1 MKNFVSMSMDTY
13 SKDRMNKINEHNKNR
28 MNNDKKISY
37 LLDKKLDDNVHYT
50 LRKIEDLEAKRLSY
64 LSKNN
69 KEDKQKKH
77 IVEMVVALS
86 YDKVKEYLD
95 NGKTTKD
102 IDKGFYQYAK
112 NLEDKYGFKTMEIS
126 IHKDEGHI
134 KENGE
139 IQYNY
144 HSHLVFHNF
153 NFDTGKPIA
162 SYLRRQDYRD
172 MQTLAQESFNEVGL
186 EFFRGN
192 DKRDTF
198 AKHLKR
204 NEFIQKVK
212 KEELKGIFVNIDKA
226 KEVLKKVYQDLN
238 LEKNKVKE
246 QRNQYEKDSLEYKN
260 LNDEYKELQQKEKEA
275 REEYRNIEE
284 KLNNS
289 KVEIKN
295 KDDYEKTI
303 KNEILGIFETH
314 TKLEKP
320 IIGANF
326 YKVENRK
333 DFFNKVL
340 TKVKEPLNAQLNEIE
355 HLKRENANLNTTLEN
370 LNTTLK
376 NSVPKKDYIDA
387 AKAFEIK
394 NKQNLELVK
403 KNKELNEFIKE
414 KGLDIQDIENNN
426 INNDMER

>member
-1 MKNFVSMSMDTY
+1 MKNFISMNMDTY

-28 MNNDKKISY
+28 TNNDKKISY
-37 LLDKKLDDNVHYT
+37 LLDTKLDDNVHYT
-50 LRKIEDLEAKRLSY
+50 LRKIEDLEARRLSY
-64 LSKNN
+64 LAKNN

-86 YDKVKEYLD
+86 YDKVKQYLEE
-95 NGKTTKD
+95 GKTTKD

-112 NLEDKYGFKTMEIS
+112 NLENEYGFNTMEIS

-139 IQYNY
+139 TQYNY
-144 HSHLVFHNF
+144 HCHLVFHNF
-153 NFDTGKPIA
+153 NFSNGKPIA

-172 MQTLAQESFNEVGL
+172 MQTLAQKSFNEL
-186 EFFRGN
+186 DLDFCRGN

-212 KEELKGIFVNIDKA
+212 KEELKGIFVDISKA
-226 KEVLKKVYQDLN
+226 KEELKKVYQDLN
-238 LEKNKVKE
+238 LEKNNVKE
-246 QRNQYEKDSLEYKN
+246 QRNLYKKDSLEYKT
-260 LNDEYKELQQKEKEA
+260 LNEEYLKLQKQEKQA
-275 REEYRNIEE
+275 REEYKNIEKE
-284 KLNNS
+284 LKAS
-289 KVEIKN
+289 KVEIEN
-295 KDDYEKTI
+295 KDNYEKKI
-303 KNEILGIFETH
+303 KNEILNIFETH
-314 TKLEKP
+314 TKLVEP
-320 IIGANF
+320 TFGANF

-355 HLKRENANLNTTLEN
+355 HLKRENTN

-376 NSVPKKDYIDA
+376 NSIPKEDYIKVV
-387 AKAFEIK
+387 KAFEIK

-403 KNKELNEFIKE
+403 ENQRLNEFIKE
-414 KGLDIQDIENNN
+414 KGLDIQDMENNN
-426 INNDMER
+426 INNDMDR

>member
-28 MNNDKKISY
+28 TNNDKKISY
-37 LLDKKLDDNVHYT
+37 LLDTKLDNNVHYT

-64 LSKNN
+64 LAKNN

-86 YDKVKEYLD
+86 YDKIKQYLEE
-95 NGKTTKD
+95 GKTTKD

-112 NLEDKYGFKTMEIS
+112 NLENEYGFNTMEIS

-144 HSHLVFHNF
+144 HGHLVFHNF
-153 NFDTGKPIA
+153 NFSTGKPIA

-172 MQTLAQESFNEVGL
+172 MQTLAQKSFNEVDL
-186 EFFRGN
+186 DFSRGI

-204 NEFIQKVK
+204 NDFILKVK
-212 KEELKGIFVNIDKA
+212 KEE
-226 KEVLKKVYQDLN
+226 LKKVYQDLN
-238 LEKNKVKE
+238 LEKNNVKE
-246 QRNQYEKDSLEYKN
+246 QKKLYEKGSLEYET
-260 LNDEYKELQQKEKEA
+260 LNKEYKELQQKEKEA
-275 REEYRNIEE
+275 REEYKNIGD
-284 KLNNS
+284 KLETS
-289 KVEIKN
+289 KIEIKN
-295 KDDYEKTI
+295 KDDYKEKI
-303 KNEILGIFETH
+303 KNEILDIFETH
-314 TKLEKP
+314 TKLVEP
-320 IIGANF
+320 TFGANF

-355 HLKRENANLNTTLEN
+355 HLKRENTN

-376 NSVPKKDYIDA
+376 NSIPKEDYTKLNEDYIKA

-403 KNKELNEFIKE
+403 ENQRLNKFIKE
-414 KGLDIQDIENNN
+414 RGLDIQDIENNN
-426 INNDMER
+426 INNDMDR

>member
-1 MKNFVSMSMDTY
+1 MKNFISMNMDTY

-28 MNNDKKISY
+28 TNNDKKISY
-37 LLDKKLDDNVHYT
+37 LLDTKLDDNVHYT

-64 LSKNN
+64 LAKNN

-86 YDKVKEYLD
+86 YDKVKQYLEE
-95 NGKTTKD
+95 GKTTKD

-112 NLEDKYGFKTMEIS
+112 NLENEYGFKTMEIS
-126 IHKDEGHI
+126 IHKDEGFL

-139 IQYNY
+139 AQYNY
-144 HSHLVFHNF
+144 HAHLVFHNF
-153 NFDTGKPIA
+153 NFETGKPIA

-172 MQTLAQESFNEVGL
+172 MQTLAQKSFNEL
-186 EFFRGN
+186 DLDFSRGI

-204 NEFIQKVK
+204 NDFILKVK
-212 KEELKGIFVNIDKA
+212 KEE
-226 KEVLKKVYQDLN
+226 LKKVYQDLN
-238 LEKNKVKE
+238 LEKNNVKE
-246 QRNQYEKDSLEYKN
+246 QRKLYEKGSLEYET
-260 LNDEYKELQQKEKEA
+260 LNEEYKELQQKEKEA
-275 REEYRNIEE
+275 REEYKNIGD
-284 KLNNS
+284 KLEIS
-289 KVEIKN
+289 KIEIKN
-295 KDDYEKTI
+295 KDDYEKKI
-303 KNEILGIFETH
+303 KNEILDIFETH
-314 TKLEKP
+314 TKLVEP
-320 IIGANF
+320 TFGANF

-355 HLKRENANLNTTLEN
+355 HLKRENTN

-376 NSVPKKDYIDA
+376 NSIPKEDYIKLNEDYIKA

-403 KNKELNEFIKE
+403 ENQRLNKFIKE
-414 KGLDIQDIENNN
+414 RGLDIQDIENNN
-426 INNDMER
+426 INNDMDR

>member
-1 MKNFVSMSMDTY
+1 MKNFISMNMDTY
-13 SKDRMNKINEHNKNR
+13 AKDRMNKINEHNKNR
-28 MNNDKKISY
+28 TNNDKKISY
-37 LLDKKLDDNVHYT
+37 LLDTKLDDNVHYT

-64 LSKNN
+64 LAKNN

-86 YDKVKEYLD
+86 YDKVKQYLEE
-95 NGKTTKD
+95 GKTTKD

-112 NLEDKYGFKTMEIS
+112 NLENEYGFNTMEIS

-139 IQYNY
+139 TQYNY
-144 HSHLVFHNF
+144 HCHLVFHNF
-153 NFDTGKPIA
+153 NFSTGKPIA

-172 MQTLAQESFNEVGL
+172 MQTLAQKSFNEL
-186 EFFRGN
+186 DLDFSRGI

-204 NEFIQKVK
+204 NDFILKVK
-212 KEELKGIFVNIDKA
+212 KEE
-226 KEVLKKVYQDLN
+226 LKKVYQDLN
-238 LEKNKVKE
+238 LEKNNVKE
-246 QRNQYEKDSLEYKN
+246 QRKLYEKGSLEYET
-260 LNDEYKELQQKEKEA
+260 LNEEYKELQQKEKEA
-275 REEYRNIEE
+275 REEYKNIENDL
-284 KLNNS
+284 KVS
-289 KVEIKN
+289 KVEIEN
-295 KDDYEKTI
+295 KDNYEKKI
-303 KNEILGIFETH
+303 KNEILNIFETH

-320 IIGANF
+320 IIGENF

-355 HLKRENANLNTTLEN
+355 HLKRENTNLNTTLEN
-370 LNTTLK
+370 LNTTLE
-376 NSVPKKDYIDA
+376 NSIPKKDYIKA
-387 AKAFEIK
+387 VKAFEII

>member
-1 MKNFVSMSMDTY
+1 MKNFISMNMDTY

-28 MNNDKKISY
+28 TNNDKKISY
-37 LLDKKLDDNVHYT
+37 LLDTKLDDNVHYT
-50 LRKIEDLEAKRLSY
+50 LRKIEDLEARRLSY
-64 LSKNN
+64 LAKNN

-86 YDKVKEYLD
+86 YDKVKQYLEE
-95 NGKTTKD
+95 GKTTKD

-112 NLEDKYGFKTMEIS
+112 NLENEYGFNTMEIS

-139 IQYNY
+139 TQYNY
-144 HSHLVFHNF
+144 HCHLVFHNF
-153 NFDTGKPIA
+153 NFSTGKPIA

-172 MQTLAQESFNEVGL
+172 MQTLAQKSFNEL
-186 EFFRGN
+186 DLDFSRGI

-204 NEFIQKVK
+204 NDFILKVK
-212 KEELKGIFVNIDKA
+212 KEE
-226 KEVLKKVYQDLN
+226 LKKVYQDLN
-238 LEKNKVKE
+238 LEKNNVKE
-246 QRNQYEKDSLEYKN
+246 QRKLYEKGSLEYET
-260 LNDEYKELQQKEKEA
+260 LNKEYKELQEEEKKA
-275 REEYRNIEE
+275 REEYKNIENDL
-284 KLNNS
+284 KVS

-295 KDDYEKTI
+295 KDNYEKKI
-303 KNEILGIFETH
+303 KDEILDIFETH
-314 TKLEKP
+314 TKLVEP
-320 IIGANF
+320 TFAANF

-355 HLKRENANLNTTLEN
+355 HLKRENTNLDTTLK
-370 LNTTLK
+370 TTLK
-376 NSVPKKDYIDA
+376 NSIPKEDYIKA
-387 AKAFEIK
+387 VKAFEII